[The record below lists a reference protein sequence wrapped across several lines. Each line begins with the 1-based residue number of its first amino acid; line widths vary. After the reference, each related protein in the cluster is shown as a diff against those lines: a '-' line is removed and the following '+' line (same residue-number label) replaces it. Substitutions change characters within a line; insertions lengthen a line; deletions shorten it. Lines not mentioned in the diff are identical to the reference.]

1 MNKAQNIYDNQE
13 FFDGYK
19 KLRDNQYSAN
29 NLEEKPALFSLA
41 PDLQGKAVLDL
52 GCGYGENCAEFKALG
67 AAMVLGVDI
76 SEKMLSVAKAE
87 YKDIEFIRA
96 DMSDLSFL
104 KGKYDVVFS
113 SLALH
118 YIEDFGTLAK
128 NIYRLLNAGG
138 YFIFSQE
145 HPLTTAPIAGA
156 SWSRDPEGNLLH
168 YNLTDYARSGKRS
181 TRWIVDG
188 VEKYHRTFSE
198 IINALIAA
206 GFTIEK
212 MLEPIPAQ
220 ETIERD
226 RSWEKDLHKP
236 NFLLIKAKKPLS
248 D

>member
-67 AAMVLGVDI
+67 AATVLGVDI
-76 SEKMLSVAKAE
+76 SEKMLAVAKAE

>member
-1 MNKAQNIYDNQE
+1 MNKLQNIYDNQD

-41 PDLQGKAVLDL
+41 PNLHNKAVLDL
-52 GCGYGENCAEFKALG
+52 GCGYGENCAEFKMLG
-67 AAMVLGVDI
+67 ATAVLGVDI
-76 SEKMLSVAKAE
+76 SEKMLAVATAE
-87 YKDIEFIRA
+87 HPDIKFIRA

-104 KGKYDVVFS
+104 KHKYDVIFS

-118 YIEDFGTLAK
+118 YIEDFGTFVK
-128 NIYRLLNAGG
+128 DVYGLLNAGG

-156 SWSRDPEGNLLH
+156 SWSRDSEGNVLH
-168 YNLTDYARSGKRS
+168 YNLTDYARCGKRS

-188 VEKYHRTFSE
+188 VEKYHRTFSD
-198 IINALIAA
+198 IINALVAA
-206 GFTIEK
+206 GFSVEK
-212 MLEPIPAQ
+212 MLEPIPTQ

-226 RSWEKDLHKP
+226 KSWEKDLHKP
-236 NFLLIKAKKPLS
+236 NFLLIKAMKKTE
-248 D
+248 

>member
-1 MNKAQNIYDNQE
+1 MNKSQNIYDNQD

-41 PDLQGKAVLDL
+41 PNLHNKAVLDL

-67 AAMVLGVDI
+67 ATAVLGVDI
-76 SEKMLSVAKAE
+76 SEKMLTIATAE
-87 YKDIEFIRA
+87 HPDIKFIRA

-104 KGKYDVVFS
+104 KRKFDVAFS

-118 YIEDFGTLAK
+118 YIEDFGTFVK
-128 NIYRLLNAGG
+128 DVYGLLNDGG

-145 HPLTTAPIAGA
+145 HPLTTAPIAGS
-156 SWSRDPEGNLLH
+156 SWSRDPEGNVLH
-168 YNLTDYARSGKRS
+168 YNLTDYARGGRRS

-198 IINALIAA
+198 IINALVTA

-212 MLEPIPAQ
+212 MLEPIPSK

-226 RSWEKDLHKP
+226 KSWEKDLHKP
-236 NFLLIKAKKPLS
+236 NFLLIRAFKRKEL
-248 D
+248 

>member
-1 MNKAQNIYDNQE
+1 MNKSQNIYDNHD

-41 PDLQGKAVLDL
+41 PNLHNKAVLDL

-67 AAMVLGVDI
+67 ATAVLGVDI
-76 SEKMLSVAKAE
+76 SEKMLTIATAE
-87 YKDIEFIRA
+87 HPDIEFIRA
-96 DMSDLSFL
+96 DMADLSFL
-104 KGKYDVVFS
+104 KRKFDVAFS

-118 YIEDFGTLAK
+118 YIEDFGTFVK
-128 NIYRLLNAGG
+128 DVYSLLNDGG

-145 HPLTTAPIAGA
+145 HPMTTAPIAGA
-156 SWSRDPEGNLLH
+156 SWSRDPEGNVLH
-168 YNLTDYARSGKRS
+168 YNLTDYTRGGKRS

-198 IINALIAA
+198 IINALVTA

-212 MLEPIPAQ
+212 MLEPIPTK
-220 ETIERD
+220 ETIEHD
-226 RSWEKDLHKP
+226 KSWEKDLHKP
-236 NFLLIKAKKPLS
+236 NFLLIKTVKR
-248 D
+248 